1 MVSENLSIGKS
12 ILHDVTLSFSSDEIQ
27 EYLEVVGAESQLHT
41 SQQRVPPT
49 FLAARAIREMI
60 TSLSL
65 PPGSTHIAQDI
76 ESLFPSFATEQLTLN
91 AKVDQNTIRGSWC
104 FLKIH
109 FQTHNLQGNTILI
122 GNSTVLIPIKP
133 DGENN

>member
-1 MVSENLSIGKS
+1 MSDNLSIGES

-41 SQQRVPPT
+41 SQQQVPPT

-76 ESLFPSFATEQLTLN
+76 ESLFPSFATDQLTLN
-91 AKVDQNTIRGSWC
+91 AKVDQNTVRGSWC
-104 FLKIH
+104 FLKIN
-109 FQTHNLQGNTILI
+109 FQIDNPHGHVALI
-122 GNSTVLIPIKP
+122 GNSTVLIPVKP
-133 DGENN
+133 NGEKK